1 MNVEQLQRQPQ
12 SAVGIGDV
20 LLTERLKS
28 RRRSGVHFA
37 GQSAKNQRHQAMM
50 MRELNQSLPSDTV
63 PENFLD
69 TSGKAPARIVPAAG
83 QNQIE
88 FAAENSGV

>member
-1 MNVEQLQRQPQ
+1 
-12 SAVGIGDV
+12 
-20 LLTERLKS
+20 
-28 RRRSGVHFA
+28 
-37 GQSAKNQRHQAMM
+37 MM
-50 MRELNQSLPSDTV
+50 MRELNQALPIDTV

-69 TSGKAPARIVPAAG
+69 TSGKALARIVPAAG